1 MGKLAP
7 VYLTA
12 VLEYVVAELVE
23 QTGLLAKLLGSEQ
36 RISPK
41 HIRLAVTNDEGI
53 NFRIVICLNFYVQN
67 LLNFFRERFLL
78 DLEEEKLV
86 FNMLRLNFEEKL
98 LKREERRKVH

>member
-23 QTGLLAKLLGSEQ
+23 QTGLLAKLLGNEQ

>member
-67 LLNFFRERFLL
+67 LPNFFRELFLL